1 MPDRDSVAQEGHC
14 AKCAA
19 PGLASLRSRGRP
31 CAVNHSSEP
40 SSRAAAPDDTEPLD
54 PVTSR
59 VALSA
64 LRLLAGT
71 VPKKRLQALRQT
83 VDKAGGEYPWER
95 VTDALNAEPAEQ
107 QQLVQQGLRA
117 QRDWILREGRETPK
131 ASMKSRGKGFMARL
145 LGRLIF
151 FALILLVAV
160 ILLILLKARW
170 PDLDIYGPL
179 PWLRETFPRLFGP
192 G

>member
-1 MPDRDSVAQEGHC
+1 MASPDRRFAHPQPRRLGYRFADRSGRGASAKGGGCRTVTVSRKRAHC

-117 QRDWILREGRETPK
+117 QRDWILRGGRETPK
-131 ASMKSRGKGFMARL
+131 ASMKSRG
-145 LGRLIF
+145 
-151 FALILLVAV
+151 
-160 ILLILLKARW
+160 
-170 PDLDIYGPL
+170 
-179 PWLRETFPRLFGP
+179 
-192 G
+192 